1 MLAIIM
7 AIEDDDDRLFVEM
20 IFNKYSKNMY
30 LIAEKILNNH
40 DDAEDCV
47 QDTFVKI
54 IDKLDCFKNAHQE
67 DSLIKLIMITCRNT
81 AFDKYAKNKRRA
93 YLQFSQTV
101 YDEDGESSIA
111 DIPDRSADVER
122 IVMNSYVCAYVKELI
137 NKLDCKYRDVI
148 TLKSMGYNYEQIS
161 CIIGISQALA
171 RKRYS
176 RARAMILDM
185 GGETLYEY
193 RDE

>member
-7 AIEDDDDRLFVEM
+7 AIEDEDDRLFLEM
-20 IFNKYSKNMY
+20 IFNKYSKKMY
-30 LIAEKILNNH
+30 LIAANILNNH

-54 IDKLDCFKNAHQE
+54 IDKLDCFRNAYQE
-67 DSLIKLIMITCRNT
+67 DRLIKLIVIVCRNT
-81 AFDKYAKNKRRA
+81 ALDKYKKNKRRA
-93 YLQFSQTV
+93 NLQFSQTV
-101 YDEDGESSIA
+101 YDEDGESSIV

-122 IVMNSYVCAYVKELI
+122 IVMNSYVCTYVKELI
-137 NKLDCKYRDVI
+137 NKLDYKYRDVI
-148 TLKSMGYNYEQIS
+148 TLKGMGYNYEEIS
-161 CIIGISQALA
+161 CIIGISQALV

-176 RARAMILDM
+176 RAKAMILDM

-193 RDE
+193 RD

>member
-93 YLQFSQTV
+93 NLQFSQTV

-148 TLKSMGYNYEQIS
+148 TLKSMGYNYEQI
-161 CIIGISQALA
+161 GISQALA

>member
-1 MLAIIM
+1 MLAMIM
-7 AIEDDDDRLFVEM
+7 AIEDEEDRVFVET

-30 LIAEKILNNH
+30 LIAERILNNH

-54 IDKLDCFKNAHQE
+54 IDKLDYFRNVKQE
-67 DSLIKLIMITCRNT
+67 DNLIKLLVIACRNT
-81 AFDKYAKNKRRA
+81 ALDKYGKNKRRA
-93 YLQFSQTV
+93 NLQFSQTT
-101 YDEDGESSIA
+101 YNEDGESSIV

-122 IVMNSYVCAYVKELI
+122 IVMNRYVCTYVKELI
-137 NKLDCKYRDVI
+137 SKLDEKYRDVI
-148 TLKSMGYNYEQIS
+148 TLKSMGYSYEEIS
-161 CIIGISQALA
+161 CIVGISQALA

-193 RDE
+193 RNE